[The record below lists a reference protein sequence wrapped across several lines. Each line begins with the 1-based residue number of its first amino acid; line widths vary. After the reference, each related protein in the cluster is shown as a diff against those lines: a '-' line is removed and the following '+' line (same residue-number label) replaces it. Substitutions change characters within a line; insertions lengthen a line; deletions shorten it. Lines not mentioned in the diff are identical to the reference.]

1 MGSEVEKDGVRGRKR
16 WGQRSKKMGS
26 EVEKIGV
33 RGRKILDACARRP
46 YRKKHSGRLG
56 QASVP
61 EANWGQRWSGED
73 EGFYAKGSKVKSFSV
88 RVLCRRTLLL
98 NKRIV
103 LMVKDL
109 Y

>member
-1 MGSEVEKDGVRGRKR
+1 
-16 WGQRSKKMGS
+16 MGS

-33 RGRKILDACARRP
+33 RGRKNWGQRS
-46 YRKKHSGRLG
+46 KNSGRLG

-88 RVLCRRTLLL
+88 RVLYRRALLL
-98 NKRIV
+98 NKRIA